1 MRKEHASSSFS
12 LTGHAAGLWC
22 ANPLPPSELLGCKMR
37 IMVCAVWEYCRHWA
51 CYDLWSL
58 DGRSS
63 VYFKAKKIRLGNVMG
78 FTLQLYKCKVSLLSC
93 K

>member
-37 IMVCAVWEYCRHWA
+37 IMVCAVWEYCRQWA
-51 CYDLWSL
+51 CDGLWSL

-63 VYFKAKKIRLGNVMG
+63 VYFKAKKKLFRICDG
-78 FTLQLYKCKVSLLSC
+78 LYTAAL
-93 K
+93 